1 MIRPLP
7 VLLASLA
14 GALAWPS
21 GSVASPG
28 SSAVVQEILD
38 GPELFIERRQ
48 AHVQERAFTPELVR
62 TQKSRGQL
70 GFASGAAGRL
80 NRFTQLR
87 LGSSCFLLSRGQIL
101 VSGPQNG
108 CTRSSRLSTR
118 GTNYLVTLLDGG
130 EAEVAVLEG
139 SIELQP
145 LADGRPLE
153 APPLLVAGGNRVRL
167 SSQGALLQQQPLTA
181 SDYAA
186 ILQGPLFQGFRA
198 PLPGMAALEA
208 FVQRRFPGVI
218 AAAPPRPA
226 LSRDPLVE
234 TINRFR
240 AQGGRPELLPLPA
253 DLATKNAAYLVPV
266 LEGVLASRDCDHD
279 RSSWGAFQN
288 RMAQTATLM
297 PTSEVIACPMP
308 AGAWNPE
315 TIVSRWMG
323 SPLHTQILINRP
335 RARAIDCVR
344 LERSGRAV
352 AICTLWSPVAASP

>member
-1 MIRPLP
+1 M
-7 VLLASLA
+7 A

-28 SSAVVQEILD
+28 SAAVVQEILD

-48 AHVQERAFTPELVR
+48 AHVQDRAFTPELVR

-70 GFASGAAGRL
+70 GFGGGAAGRL

-87 LGSSCFLLSRGQIL
+87 LGSTCFLLSSGQIL
-101 VSGPQNG
+101 VSGPQSG

-118 GTNYLVTLLDGG
+118 GTNYLITLLESG
-130 EAEVAVLEG
+130 EQEVAVLEG
-139 SIELQP
+139 ALELQR
-145 LADGRPLE
+145 LVDGRPLDA
-153 APPLLVAGGNRVRL
+153 APILVAGGNRVGL
-167 SSQGALLQQQPLTA
+167 SSQGDVLWQRPLTA
-181 SDYAA
+181 ADYAA
-186 ILQGPLFQGFRA
+186 ILRGPLFQGFTA

-218 AAAPPRPA
+218 ATSSSPAP
-226 LSRDPLVE
+226 SRDPLVE
-234 TINRFR
+234 TINRYR
-240 AQGGRPELLPLPA
+240 AQGGRPALESLPA
-253 DLATKNAAYLVPV
+253 PLATQNAAYLVPV

-288 RMAQTATLM
+288 RMAATSKLI

-308 AGAWNPE
+308 VGAWNPE
-315 TIVSRWMG
+315 VIVSRWMG

-352 AICTLWSPVAASP
+352 AICTLWSPVAGASP

>member
-1 MIRPLP
+1 MTA
-7 VLLASLA
+7 LAA
-14 GALAWPS
+14 ALAWPCAS
-21 GSVASPG
+21 QASPAG
-28 SSAVVQEILD
+28 SAVIQEILD
-38 GPELFIERRQ
+38 GNELFIERRQ
-48 AHVQERAFTPELVR
+48 AHLREKAVVPELVR
-62 TQKSRGQL
+62 TQNSRGQL
-70 GFASGAAGRL
+70 GFAGGAAGRL

-87 LGSSCFLLSRGQIL
+87 LGSTCFLLNSGQIL

-130 EAEVAVLEG
+130 EQEVAVLEG
-139 SIELQP
+139 SVELQP
-145 LADGRPLE
+145 LADGQPL
-153 APPLLVAGGNRVRL
+153 AALPTLVAGGNRVRL
-167 SSQGALLQQQPLTA
+167 SSQGDVLWQRPLTA
-181 SDYAA
+181 ADYAA
-186 ILQGPLFQGFRA
+186 ILRGPLFQDFTA

-218 AAAPPRPA
+218 AAPPRPA
-226 LSRDPLVE
+226 VSSDPLVE
-234 TINRFR
+234 TINRYR
-240 AQGGRPELLPLPA
+240 SEAGRPALEPLPA
-253 DLATKNAAYLVPV
+253 PLAAQNAAYLAPV

-279 RSSWGAFQN
+279 RSSWGAFQS
-288 RMAQTATLM
+288 RMAATSKLI

-315 TIVSRWMG
+315 VIVSRWMG

-352 AICTLWSPVAASP
+352 AICTLWSPLQR